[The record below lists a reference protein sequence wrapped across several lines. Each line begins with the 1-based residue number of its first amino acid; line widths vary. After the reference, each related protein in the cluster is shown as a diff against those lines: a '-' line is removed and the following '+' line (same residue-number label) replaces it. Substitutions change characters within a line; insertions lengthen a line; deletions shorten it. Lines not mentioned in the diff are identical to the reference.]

1 VRTIFETLGS
11 PTEAILRRLYP
22 AMYALHSMPPEAG
35 TVDDKER
42 VVMPPRTA
50 LAGERVDARGCY
62 LVDDGYRCLLWLGKM
77 LDPAFVGEVF
87 GAGGPPGPDVDFEPP
102 AVAGSELSERVRTVV
117 AEVRRRA
124 ANGCHSTLTVIQQG
138 HPAEALLFPHLVE
151 DRGAGG
157 AGAMSYADFLIQLHR
172 QVAQTG
178 GHQR

>member
-1 VRTIFETLGS
+1 
-11 PTEAILRRLYP
+11 
-22 AMYALHSMPPEAG
+22 MQ
-35 TVDDKER
+35 
-42 VVMPPRTA
+42 
-50 LAGERVDARGCY
+50 
-62 LVDDGYRCLLWLGKM
+62 
-77 LDPAFVGEVF
+77 
-87 GAGGPPGPDVDFEPP
+87 
-102 AVAGSELSERVRTVV
+102 GSELSERVRAVV

>member
-1 VRTIFETLGS
+1 ML
-11 PTEAILRRLYP
+11 
-22 AMYALHSMPPEAG
+22 
-35 TVDDKER
+35 
-42 VVMPPRTA
+42 
-50 LAGERVDARGCY
+50 
-62 LVDDGYRCLLWLGKM
+62 LGKM
-77 LDPAFVGEVF
+77 LDPAFVGGVF
-87 GAGGPPGPDVDFEPP
+87 GASGPPGPDVDFEPA
-102 AVAGSELSERVRTVV
+102 AVEGSELSERVRAVV